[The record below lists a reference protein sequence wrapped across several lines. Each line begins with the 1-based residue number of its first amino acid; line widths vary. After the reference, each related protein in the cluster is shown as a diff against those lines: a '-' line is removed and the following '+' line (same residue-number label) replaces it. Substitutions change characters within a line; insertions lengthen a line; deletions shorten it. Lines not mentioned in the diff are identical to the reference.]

1 MLYDLT
7 HDSPPGEVK
16 LKFNFIILHHPFIF
30 DKVYNFFITFII
42 ISNTI
47 YYYVNCEKNYFKKSC
62 YESKKVCKLL
72 ESLQTK
78 PRDLDSFFIKNTK
91 VKTDKKFLLNTEVLR
106 DFFLIFC
113 WWVMEKFLITFSY
126 FKIENFINNIHI

>member
-16 LKFNFIILHHPFIF
+16 PKFNFIILHHPFIF

-47 YYYVNCEKNYFKKSC
+47 YYYVNCEKNYFKKSY

-78 PRDLDSFFIKNTK
+78 PRDLDSFLS
-91 VKTDKKFLLNTEVLR
+91 KTRK
-106 DFFLIFC
+106 
-113 WWVMEKFLITFSY
+113 
-126 FKIENFINNIHI
+126 

>member
-47 YYYVNCEKNYFKKSC
+47 YYYVNCEKIIL
-62 YESKKVCKLL
+62 KKVVM
-72 ESLQTK
+72 SLKKFVSYWKVYKQNHEIWT
-78 PRDLDSFFIKNTK
+78 LFFIKNTK
-91 VKTDKKFLLNTEVLR
+91 
-106 DFFLIFC
+106 
-113 WWVMEKFLITFSY
+113 S
-126 FKIENFINNIHI
+126 EN